1 MGILSDSDTPVADDV
16 WPDAGHQTQ
25 TLLFLKSCKYNWGN
39 YLEASE
45 KENELD
51 NLKVLEDVFVKNN
64 CNLSIS

>member
-16 WPDAGHQTQ
+16 WPDAGHQT
-25 TLLFLKSCKYNWGN
+25 LLFLKSCKENRGN